1 MTIYFNGDM
10 MKVIDYSQIEE
21 NIKTIKKTNDI
32 ILVVKNNAYGFGIK
46 RIVEIALK
54 NDIRMFAVNTIAE
67 AIELRRL
74 TDRDILLFGY
84 CVEYIDEII
93 KYQIIPT
100 ANSLDEI
107 AIFNKNKIYYAL
119 EIDIGMNR
127 FGIKEYNESIFNNQY
142 LHHVYAHFYN
152 ENINYSKII
161 NKIKKLCNKYNK
173 KCHFGGSMLYSK
185 TNESL
190 RLGKLAYSDALR
202 LYGNV
207 VMIKRL
213 AKGEAVGYDS
223 LYKAENDDEIIAV
236 VDIGYYNGLRVYY
249 DGYTYINNNRY
260 KVVGKICMNHS
271 FIKIDDKVS
280 IGDMVEFLG
289 KNISIYEFLS
299 HNNMTEYE
307 CFLSIK

>member
-1 MTIYFNGDM
+1 M
-10 MKVIDYSQIEE
+10 MRVIDYSQIEE
-21 NIKTIKKTNDI
+21 NIKMIKKTNDI
-32 ILVVKNNAYGFGIK
+32 ILVVKNNAYGFGIN

-54 NDIRMFAVNTIAE
+54 NDITMFAVNKIEE
-67 AIELRRL
+67 AIELRGL
-74 TDRDILLFGY
+74 TDKDILLFGY
-84 CVEYIDEII
+84 CVGYIDEII

-107 AIFNKNKIYYAL
+107 AIFNKHKIYYAL

-127 FGIKEYNESIFNNQY
+127 FGIKEYNESIFNDPY
-142 LHHVYAHFYN
+142 LHHIYAHFYN

-161 NKIKKLCNKYNK
+161 KEIKALCYKYNK

-185 TNESL
+185 TNEAL
-190 RLGKLAYSDALR
+190 RLGKLVYSDALK

-207 VMIKRL
+207 VMIKSL
-213 AKGEAVGYDS
+213 VKGESVGYDS
-223 LYKAENDDEIIAV
+223 LYKAEGDELIAV
-236 VDIGYYNGLRVYY
+236 VDIGYYNGLRVKY

-271 FIKIDDKVS
+271 FVKVDNNVFV
-280 IGDMVEFLG
+280 GDRVEFFG
-289 KNISIYEFLS
+289 ENISVYEFLS

-307 CFLSIK
+307 CFLSIR